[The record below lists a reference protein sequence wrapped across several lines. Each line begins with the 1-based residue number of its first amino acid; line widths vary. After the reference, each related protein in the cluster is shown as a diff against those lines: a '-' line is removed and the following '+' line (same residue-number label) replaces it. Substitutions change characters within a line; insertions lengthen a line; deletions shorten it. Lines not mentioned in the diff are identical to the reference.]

1 MRRRW
6 PLTFSPGPTR
16 CFCGEPF
23 CTMGPYVDLPPYND
37 PEAAK
42 NVPLLSS
49 GKLPVSGA
57 VQPGG

>member
-1 MRRRW
+1 
-6 PLTFSPGPTR
+6 
-16 CFCGEPF
+16 
-23 CTMGPYVDLPPYND
+23 MGPYVDLPPYND